1 MDEEPV
7 VGVVGEAP
15 DLRDAL
21 EAVDA
26 AVVAGDAETVLA
38 ADPSIV
44 VAVGE
49 QSTLDVAHRAPPAPI
64 LPVDAGRG
72 LRSVAAA
79 DLPGVADAL
88 AAGEWDVERHPL
100 LAVELDGERV
110 ARALSDVTLVS
121 AEVARISEFS
131 VVAGD
136 VDVAQ
141 VRADG
146 VVVATPAGST
156 EYARRIDAPVLAPDT
171 GVAAVAPIA
180 PFATDP
186 DQWVLPL
193 ASLRLRVERD
203 EAPVTLVADGEEV
216 SPVGVDEPVA
226 LRPTGRVEIAVTGA
240 SAPRFP

>member
-7 VGVVGEAP
+7 VGVVGEAVG
-15 DLRDAL
+15 LGDAL
-21 EAVDA
+21 AAADA
-26 AVVAGDAETVLA
+26 AVVAGDVETILT

-49 QSTLDVAHRAPPAPI
+49 QATLDVAYREPAAPI

-72 LRSVAAA
+72 LRSVPVD
-79 DLPGVADAL
+79 DLPEIADAL
-88 AAGEWDVERHPL
+88 AAGEWDVEHHPL
-100 LAVELDGERV
+100 LAVELSGERI
-110 ARALSDVTLVS
+110 ARALTDVTLVA
-121 AEVARISEFS
+121 AEAARISEFS
-131 VVAGD
+131 IVAGD

-156 EYARRIDAPVLAPDT
+156 GYARRIDAPVLAPDT

-203 EAPVTLVADGEEV
+203 EAPVTLVADGEAV
-216 SPVGVDEPVA
+216 SSIGVDEPVE
-226 LRPTGRVEIAVTGA
+226 LRPAGRVGIAVTDA

>member
-1 MDEEPV
+1 MDEQSV

-15 DLRDAL
+15 GLADAL
-21 EAVDA
+21 EVAGA
-26 AVVAGDAETVLA
+26 AVVTGDPETVLS

-49 QSTLDVAHRAPPAPI
+49 QSALDVAYRAPGTPI

-72 LRSVAAA
+72 LRSVPVD

-100 LAVELDGERV
+100 LAVDLGGERV
-110 ARALSDVTLVS
+110 AEALTDVTLVA
-121 AEVARISEFS
+121 AEAARISEFS
-131 VVAGD
+131 IAAGD

-156 EYARRIDAPVLAPDT
+156 GYARRIDAPVVAPDT

-203 EAPVTLVADGEEV
+203 EAPVTLVADGEDV
-216 SPVGVDEPVA
+216 ASIGVDDPID
-226 LRPTGRVEIAVTGA
+226 LRPTGAVEIAVTAA